1 MVRLGAQNK
10 PPRAAL
16 GAKVTWQQ
24 IRTFYSSTDQ
34 GGGKA
39 AVGHSISRFFRRL
52 SPFPFAGVPVVAGN
66 TALDHFI
73 AHQREISAK
82 RAYCAMAKVPRK
94 NRQRK
99 MRGPP
104 FGTDVT
110 GRLSNRPALLS
121 ARGDVVLIP

>member
-52 SPFPFAGVPVVAGN
+52 SPFPFAGLPVVTGD
-66 TALDHFI
+66 TALDHFVAPPI
-73 AHQREISAK
+73 AGHDEGSEIAAAEAK
-82 RAYCAMAKVPRK
+82 GAERNHNAEL
-94 NRQRK
+94 Q
-99 MRGPP
+99 
-104 FGTDVT
+104 
-110 GRLSNRPALLS
+110 
-121 ARGDVVLIP
+121 